1 MIPVEFDYVRVS
13 SVDEAVAALGSA
25 EDAKILAGGHSL
37 LPLMKL
43 RLAYPETLVDIARV
57 AELKGVRED
66 DDRLVIGA
74 ATTHYDVMIDP
85 LVAQHCGVIA
95 DVTGKV
101 GDPQVRHRGTHGGSL
116 AHGDAA
122 SDMPAMALALD
133 AQFVIQGPDGRRRVP
148 ANEFFVDYL
157 ETALK
162 DDEVL
167 VEVSWPKLPQGSKW
181 NYQKF
186 SRISHGWAIV
196 GSLAVLHGNGAI
208 DAAMIGL
215 THMDSVPV
223 RATGVEAELVGLTTD
238 NPEHIA
244 RACERAGEGANPPDD
259 LNADSQFRMHLARVL
274 TKRAILAAID

>member
-1 MIPVEFDYVRVS
+1 MIPVQFDYVRVS
-13 SVDEAVAALGSA
+13 SVDEAVQALGSA
-25 EDAKILAGGHSL
+25 EDAKVLAGGHSL

-43 RLAYPETLVDIARV
+43 RLAYPETLVDIGRV
-57 AELKGVRED
+57 QEMKGVREE
-66 DDRLVIGA
+66 DDRVVIGA
-74 ATTHYDVMIDP
+74 ATTHYDVMTDP
-85 LVAQHCGVIA
+85 LVTRHCGVIA

-122 SDMPAMALALD
+122 SDMPAMALALG
-133 AQFVIQGPDGRRRVP
+133 AEFVIQGQDGRRRIP

-157 ETALK
+157 ETAVD

-167 VEVSWPKLPQGSKW
+167 VEVSWPKLPQDSTW

-196 GSLAVLHGNGAI
+196 GSLAVLHGSGAI

-223 RATGVEAELVGLTTD
+223 RATGVEAELVGLATD
-238 NPEHIA
+238 NADHIA
-244 RACERAGEGANPPDD
+244 QACERAGEGANPPED
-259 LNADSQFRMHLARVL
+259 LNADAAFRMHLARVL
-274 TKRAILAAID
+274 TKRAVLAALD